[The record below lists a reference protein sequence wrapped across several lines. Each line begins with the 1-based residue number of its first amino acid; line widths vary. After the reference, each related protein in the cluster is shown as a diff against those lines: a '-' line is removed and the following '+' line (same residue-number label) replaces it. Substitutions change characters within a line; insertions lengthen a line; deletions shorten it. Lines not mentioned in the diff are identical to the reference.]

1 MPKPDFF
8 RSPVPV
14 SWRQAV
20 LAALAVVGVIFAPPP
35 GYAAPSADLW
45 PRWQAHDAA
54 STQRIHHSDW
64 DQLLSAYLKS
74 GSDGVHRFDYAA
86 LKTRDRPRLEAYL
99 SRLSGTPI
107 SEFNRNEQFAYW
119 MNLYNALTVKVV
131 VDHFPVK
138 SISDIDISPGVFANG
153 PWGAKLVT
161 VEGEPLSLDDI
172 EHRILRPIWRDPR
185 IHYAVNCAAIGC
197 PNLNPVAFTAD
208 NTEPMLDKAAVA
220 YVNDPRGA
228 RFDGNDLVVSSI
240 YAWFEEDFGSSE
252 AGVLRHLKRYA
263 RPPLSGPLEGR
274 DGYSDHTYD
283 WSLNGVSAAES

>member
-1 MPKPDFF
+1 MPNLDFF
-8 RSPVPV
+8 RSQVLV
-14 SWRQAV
+14 SWRRAGVAAV
-20 LAALAVVGVIFAPPP
+20 ALAGVILVSAP
-35 GYAAPSADLW
+35 GHAAPSADLW

-54 STQRIHHSDW
+54 STQRIDHQEW
-64 DQLLSAYLKS
+64 DQLLSTYLRT
-74 GSDGVHRFDYAA
+74 GSDGVNRVDYAG
-86 LKTRDRPRLEAYL
+86 LKRTDRPSLEAYL
-99 SRLSGTPI
+99 SRLSETPI
-107 SEFNRNEQFAYW
+107 SRFNRNEQFAYW
-119 MNLYNALTVKVV
+119 VNLYNALTVKVI

-138 SISDIDISPGVFANG
+138 SIRDIDISPGLFANG

-161 VEGEPLSLDDI
+161 VEGEKLSLDDI

-240 YAWFEEDFGSSE
+240 YAWFEEDFGGSE
-252 AGVLRHLKRYA
+252 AGVLRHIKRYA
-263 RPPLSGPLEGR
+263 RPPLSGLLEGR
-274 DGYSDHTYD
+274 DDYSDHTYD
-283 WSLNGVSAAES
+283 WSLNGVSGAES